1 MCVRERNTARRGR
14 SAVPAIFVRTR
25 ACRAMRCDVLDVCA
39 IPSLLLGLRAD
50 LAGLAG
56 LAADV
61 LARVLHALRLVGVGD
76 APAADVGG
84 DLADDFLVD
93 ARDAE
98 LRRRLDREGD
108 AGGRVDL
115 DRVREAECEDELLAL
130 EHGTEARAADLEI
143 LVVARR
149 HARDHVRE
157 QRARQAV
164 QRTCL
169 LRVVRARHGELL
181 AVVALE
187 LHERVERAT
196 KLALRPLHHDV
207 LPRDLH
213 VDAAGDGDGHLSDPA
228 HLLTYQTYA
237 RTSPPRPFFSASR
250 PVMRPDDV
258 DTIAMP
264 SPPSTRGISVLRA

>member
-25 ACRAMRCDVLDVCA
+25 ACRAMRCAVLDVCA

-50 LAGLAG
+50 LAGLAC

-61 LARVLHALRLVGVGD
+61 LARVLHALRLVRVGD
-76 APAADVGG
+76 APAADVRG
-84 DLADDFLVD
+84 DLADHFLVHPG
-93 ARDAE
+93 DAE
-98 LRRRLDREGD
+98 LRRRLDGERD
-108 AGGRVDL
+108 AGRGLDL
-115 DRVREAECEDELLAL
+115 DRVREAQGEHELLAL
-130 EHGTEARAADLEI
+130 EHGAETRAADLQV
-143 LVVARR
+143 LVIARR

-164 QRTCL
+164 QRTRL
-169 LRVVRARHGELL
+169 LRVVRARDGEVL

-187 LHERVERAT
+187 LHERVERAAQ
-196 KLALRPLHHDV
+196 LALRPLHHDV

-250 PVMRPDDV
+250 PVMRPDEV
-258 DTIAMP
+258 DTIAIP